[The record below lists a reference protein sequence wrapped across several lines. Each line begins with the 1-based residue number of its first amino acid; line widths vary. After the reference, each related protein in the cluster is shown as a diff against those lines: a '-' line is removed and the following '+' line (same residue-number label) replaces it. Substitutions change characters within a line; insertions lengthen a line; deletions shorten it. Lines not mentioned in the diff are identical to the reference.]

1 MKRGRKPK
9 PIAAIFPDGTLNGWF
24 EGIMDAMKL
33 YHLDR
38 TSILRSIRTGKPYK
52 GCRWVYKSDYDEAYF
67 NGNPNRFAFTPRKDR
82 DLRGWCKPG
91 YHWQHSR
98 NI

>member
-1 MKRGRKPK
+1 
-9 PIAAIFPDGTLNGWF
+9 
-24 EGIMDAMKL
+24 MDAMK
-33 YHLDR
+33 YYKLDR

-52 GCRWVYKSDYDEAYF
+52 GFRWVYKADYDKAYLYQF
-67 NGNPNRFAFTPRKDR
+67 TEKYAFTPPRDR

-98 NI
+98 NVAKLNRK